1 MSTRALSVA
10 LPSEVIYVSGTVNDV
25 AYTWTRM
32 DDAWRATVERAADER
47 YRVSL
52 TAVNSLGT
60 SASYDLTLYYGLQG
74 LITDRTEADAAR
86 VRALADKG
94 YDAWTAAELAWW
106 RSDLKGGYNASD
118 LNRVGSAVDY
128 VAKRLRSCGI
138 FVSVAPRMDWANG
151 DKPNRAEMASYLADI
166 AALRAALPLRDGT
179 PPAPGDMLSLTWEEA
194 NAIESILLAVDDAIT
209 RMSQAW
215 YYSGDLYAGEV

>member
-32 DDAWRATVERAADER
+32 DDAWQATVERAADER

-74 LITDRTEADAAR
+74 LITDRTEADVRR
-86 VRALADKG
+86 VKALAAKG
-94 YDAWTAAELAWW
+94 WAGMTAAERTEWLGETRGA
-106 RSDLKGGYNASD
+106 YNASD

-128 VAKRLRSCGI
+128 VAGRLRSCGI
-138 FVSVAPRMDWANG
+138 AVSVVPRMDWQET
-151 DKPNRAEMASYLADI
+151 DIPTRAEMAAYLADI
-166 AALRAALPLRDGT
+166 ATLRAALPPRGGT
-179 PPAPGDMLSLTWEEA
+179 PPAPMDMLGLSWEEA
-194 NAIESILLAVDDAIT
+194 NAIESILLAVDEAVT

>member
-10 LPSEVIYVSGTVNDV
+10 LPSEVIYVSGTVNGT

-60 SASYDLTLYYGLQG
+60 SASYELTLYYGLQG
-74 LITDRTEADAAR
+74 LITDRTAADVNR
-86 VRALADKG
+86 VKALAAKG
-94 YDAWTAAELAWW
+94 WAGMTAAERTEWLGEMRGA
-106 RSDLKGGYNASD
+106 YNASD

-138 FVSVAPRMDWANG
+138 FVSVAHRMD
-151 DKPNRAEMASYLADI
+151 
-166 AALRAALPLRDGT
+166 
-179 PPAPGDMLSLTWEEA
+179 
-194 NAIESILLAVDDAIT
+194 
-209 RMSQAW
+209 
-215 YYSGDLYAGEV
+215 

>member
-106 RSDLKGGYNASD
+106 RSDPKGGYDASD

-151 DKPNRAEMASYLADI
+151 DKPNRAEMAYRRPAGGP
-166 AALRAALPLRDGT
+166 AAAGRH
-179 PPAPGDMLSLTWEEA
+179 APGP
-194 NAIESILLAVDDAIT
+194 
-209 RMSQAW
+209 RRH
-215 YYSGDLYAGEV
+215 AGPQLGGGQRHREHPPGGG

>member
-32 DDAWRATVERAADER
+32 DDAWQATVERAADER

-74 LITDRTEADAAR
+74 LITDRTAADAAR
-86 VRALADKG
+86 VLALADKG

-106 RSDLKGGYNASD
+106 RSDPKGGYNASD
-118 LNRVGSAVDY
+118 LN
-128 VAKRLRSCGI
+128 
-138 FVSVAPRMDWANG
+138 RMDWANG
-151 DKPNRAEMASYLADI
+151 DKPNRDEMAAYLADI

-179 PPAPGDMLSLTWEEA
+179 PPAPGGVLGLTWEEA
-194 NAIESILLAVDDAIT
+194 NAIESILLAVDEAVT

>member
-10 LPSEVIYVSGTVNDV
+10 LPSEVIYVSGTVNGT

-32 DDAWRATVERAADER
+32 DDAWQATVERAADER

-74 LITDRTEADAAR
+74 LITDRTAADAAR
-86 VRALADKG
+86 VLALADKG

-106 RSDLKGGYNASD
+106 RSDPKGGYNASD

-166 AALRAALPLRDGT
+166 AALRAALPPRDGT
-179 PPAPGDMLSLTWEEA
+179 PPAPADMLGLGWEEA
-194 NAIESILLAVDDAIT
+194 NAIESILLAVDEAVT

>member
-1 MSTRALSVA
+1 MSTRSLSVA

-32 DDAWRATVERAADER
+32 DDAWQATVERAADER

-74 LITDRTEADAAR
+74 LITDRTAADAAR
-86 VRALADKG
+86 VRALAAKG
-94 YDAWTAAELAWW
+94 YDAWTAAELAEWM
-106 RSDLKGGYNASD
+106 SDLKGAYNASD

-138 FVSVAPRMDWANG
+138 SVSVAPRMDWANG
-151 DKPNRAEMASYLADI
+151 DKPNRDEMAAYLSDI

-179 PPAPGDMLSLTWEEA
+179 PPAPGDMLGLTWEEA
-194 NAIESILLAVDDAIT
+194 NAIEAILLAVDETVT

-215 YYSGDLYAGEV
+215 FFSGDLYAGEV